1 MDEILARHIA
11 PIANHAREIISHKYY
26 KDAEGG
32 LKSKLEEILIQEKR
46 KAPGRIPYFFSCAK
60 QLPGKFMLG
69 NYICSHSGDSWN
81 KLLYFRILM
90 GVVTNYGKHGK
101 PGKCLISCLQ
111 ILILHFKIYF
121 LSQKTKRK
129 LWNEIILHQC
139 FIVKWFCPSILN
151 SHPAFSFF

>member
-81 KLLYFRILM
+81 RLLYFRILM

-111 ILILHFKIYF
+111 ILILHFKTPLHFELSSCILFFF
-121 LSQKTKRK
+121 L
-129 LWNEIILHQC
+129 N
-139 FIVKWFCPSILN
+139 
-151 SHPAFSFF
+151 FFFLTVSLI